1 MRDSLILSQTSPPLL
16 TPSLEIP
23 RFKQEHFLHQHF
35 IVFIGPHH
43 RLLSTANTNN
53 CYEIRQRYFI
63 FLHLPLMSS
72 IVSRCLETP
81 VKHDARVFDMASKT
95 IHTSLAVRGYC
106 FSALI
111 SHEIMSLTINQ
122 NAGNLLLFVIN
133 HVGDSGVFCSEYRKP
148 FFDSKNLGRRI
159 KAAER
164 EYS

>member
-1 MRDSLILSQTSPPLL
+1 MKARGRR
-16 TPSLEIP
+16 PSA
-23 RFKQEHFLHQHF
+23 F
-35 IVFIGPHH
+35 
-43 RLLSTANTNN
+43 
-53 CYEIRQRYFI
+53 
-63 FLHLPLMSS
+63 

-111 SHEIMSLTINQ
+111 SHEIISLTINQ